1 MFKYFRSLNGL
12 PGPKKALSRTWG
24 GGVGEAV
31 LQLLSA
37 LAPGLIIS
45 GGKGELGIHW
55 CSHIQSSI
63 LRVTSSSVG
72 KST

>member
-1 MFKYFRSLNGL
+1 MVYLGL
-12 PGPKKALSRTWG
+12 KRHFPGPG
-24 GGVGEAV
+24 GVGGVGEAV

-55 CSHIQSSI
+55 CSQFK
-63 LRVTSSSVG
+63 VPY
-72 KST
+72 